1 MEFLKPKTVA
11 GAVAPL
17 LKVLHNLEGVVDA
30 SANVVADN
38 EGKIQRLVAESKAA
52 GEERL
57 TAKAIINALNG
68 IINPGADPVPV
79 Q

>member
-30 SANVVADN
+30 SFGAIQKNADTIN
-38 EGKIQRLVAESKAA
+38 RLEVENKTADQ
-52 GEERL
+52 ERQ
-57 TAKAIINALNG
+57 TAKAIIKALNG
-68 IINPGADPVPV
+68 IINPTVSPP